1 MDDPSFFFTYALLF
15 GFLFLASISLTSLL
29 LMPSLPFISN
39 SMYVF
44 RLFQIGMTYTAT
56 AIAGYFMFTLVY
68 MIEYR
73 PNSIDEFRNYWSMI
87 KESLSLRTLVLVNAL
102 FISTMLFIS
111 QIVTENP
118 FESFN

>member
-1 MDDPSFFFTYALLF
+1 
-15 GFLFLASISLTSLL
+15 
-29 LMPSLPFISN
+29 
-39 SMYVF
+39 
-44 RLFQIGMTYTAT
+44 MTYTAT

-111 QIVTENP
+111 QVVTENP

>member
-1 MDDPSFFFTYALLF
+1 MDDPSFFLTYALLF

-29 LMPSLPFISN
+29 LMPSLPFISD

-44 RLFQIGMTYTAT
+44 RLFKIGMTYTAT